1 MISSFKYFIKNVDM
15 FLEETLP
22 DTGSRGKTTASNG
35 KISEHAF
42 HHGISM
48 YMDAR
53 KSGKSHE
60 EALDHVYENSES
72 QHKNKKAGGSEEM
85 AKHKNIVGES
95 NFRKLY
101 SDSIR
106 SSTHFLHHLHNDG
119 FEVSDKP
126 HATGAAGE
134 KAVEAHW
141 GVKSNADLIVP
152 VKNKNTGEE
161 QSIKLAGSGKKS
173 AGASLKVS
181 GYGDTKKK
189 SSGDKL
195 RSPGIDQFHDALTN
209 LVKQR
214 HAALNTSPDSELAE
228 LNRKHKAIKNSLKD
242 IPKEYEDETHIDP
255 RNVNK
260 KTGKQINKKESL
272 LSVVSRTTTAVSGET
287 VSKSGREKVSSI
299 ARKLQ
304 RRDNS
309 EKFDVEAAKVR
320 KSGIPHPKAEDII
333 DLDKKLSAKK
343 TEQSAAP
350 EYFASAAKSMNK
362 SYQSTHPSVQTSVE
376 GFHHTLTGV
385 ARRKSKERNTI
396 RTFHVSINNTG
407 ENNSSSTKIVDLS
420 RSLRNAHDK
429 AFGRNKKES
438 SRAPS
443 FVAAHNPSTASFNIK
458 SPSHNDET
466 VASVTSDRDFIGIK
480 AGSALIPPESRT
492 KPNGPVRY
500 YKDKPWESK

>member
-1 MISSFKYFIKNVDM
+1 MISSFKYFIKNIDM

-60 EALDHVYENSES
+60 EALDHVYENSEN
-72 QHKNKKAGGSEEM
+72 QHKNKKSGGSEEM
-85 AKHKNIVGES
+85 AKHKSIVGES

-161 QSIKLAGSGKKS
+161 QSIKLKGSGKKS

-181 GYGDTKKK
+181 GYGDSKKK

-195 RSPGIDQFHDALTN
+195 RSHGLDPFHKALTD
-209 LVKQR
+209 LVTQR
-214 HAALNTSPDSELAE
+214 HAALGTSPDSELAE
-228 LNRKHKAIKNSLKD
+228 LNRKHQAVKGSLKD
-242 IPKEYEDETHIDP
+242 IPKEYDDKVHVDP
-255 RNVNK
+255 RSGTQRK
-260 KTGKQINKKESL
+260 DSL
-272 LSVVSRTTTAVSGET
+272 LSVVSTTIKKTTGDK
-287 VSKSGREKVSSI
+287 VSKTGRERISSI

-304 RRDNS
+304 RGENS
-309 EKFDVEAAKVR
+309 KKFDAEAAEVR
-320 KSGIPHPKAEDII
+320 KSGIPHPKAKDII
-333 DLDKKLSAKK
+333 DLDKSLSTKK

-350 EYFASAAKSMNK
+350 EYFASAAASMNK

-376 GFHHTLTGV
+376 KFHHALTGV

-438 SRAPS
+438 SKAPS

-466 VASVTSDRDFIGIK
+466 VASVSSDRDFIGIK